1 MVYEVFRTSPTNV
14 RPVQSAIR
22 HGLLIAPIT
31 FSLAI
36 LIGFLVESFAS
47 FLGAGVPPPTPSLGN
62 MLAEGRSYLDSAWWI
77 GGIPFFFMSLPLG
90 AFLAIVIPVGRAQE
104 RAKVAAQATV
114 EGCTY
119 AGFWRRLGA
128 YFIDYILM
136 FIVQALL
143 IFLHGLLLYPDVA
156 EPESLSAV
164 YGPLT
169 VAAIYVICLWLYFAG
184 MESSSKQATLGK
196 MALGI
201 KVTDLQGNRISF
213 WRATG
218 RNFGKLVSVLG
229 LGIGLLMVGFTA
241 KKQGLHDKMAGCLV
255 IQS

>member
-1 MVYEVFRTSPTNV
+1 M
-14 RPVQSAIR
+14 
-22 HGLLIAPIT
+22 
-31 FSLAI
+31 
-36 LIGFLVESFAS
+36 
-47 FLGAGVPPPTPSLGN
+47 
-62 MLAEGRSYLDSAWWI
+62 
-77 GGIPFFFMSLPLG
+77 
-90 AFLAIVIPVGRAQE
+90 
-104 RAKVAAQATV
+104 
-114 EGCTY
+114 
-119 AGFWRRLGA
+119 
-128 YFIDYILM
+128 
-136 FIVQALL
+136 
-143 IFLHGLLLYPDVA
+143 LYPDVA

-229 LGIGLLMVGFTA
+229 LGIGLLMVGFTTRWP
-241 KKQGLHDKMAGCLV
+241 V
-255 IQS
+255 V